1 MHSQK
6 YTEHLR
12 SEYWQ
17 RVRQAVYDRQGGI
30 CAYCHRHLLGQFDC
44 HHRTYAALG
53 RELEALEGKIEQV
66 VALVHQLRAENEVL
80 KNQMAA
86 AEAERL
92 HLRQTMTVA
101 RERLE
106 GLMDK
111 LPEDA

>member
-1 MHSQK
+1 MN
-6 YTEHLR
+6 T
-12 SEYWQ
+12 
-17 RVRQAVYDRQGGI
+17 
-30 CAYCHRHLLGQFDC
+30 
-44 HHRTYAALG
+44 
-53 RELEALEGKIEQV
+53 ELEALEAKIEQV

-92 HLRQTMTVA
+92 HQRQTMTTA

>member
-1 MHSQK
+1 MN
-6 YTEHLR
+6 TEL
-12 SEYWQ
+12 
-17 RVRQAVYDRQGGI
+17 D
-30 CAYCHRHLLGQFDC
+30 
-44 HHRTYAALG
+44 
-53 RELEALEGKIEQV
+53 ALENKIEQV

-86 AEAERL
+86 ADAERL

>member
-1 MHSQK
+1 MNAELD
-6 YTEHLR
+6 T
-12 SEYWQ
+12 
-17 RVRQAVYDRQGGI
+17 
-30 CAYCHRHLLGQFDC
+30 
-44 HHRTYAALG
+44 
-53 RELEALEGKIEQV
+53 LEAKIEQV

-80 KNQMAA
+80 KNQMTA

-111 LPEDA
+111 ISEDV